1 MNEKATKR
9 TPTDRTKRVLIVD
22 DHPIVRHGMA
32 QLLGD
37 EPDLEVCAEAA
48 DAGEAVRAVE
58 KLRPDMAIID
68 IQLDGMDG
76 LNLLKDL
83 KARWP
88 ELQVLIVSVHDET
101 LYAERALRAGA
112 LGYLNKQTATEYL
125 VEACRRVLT
134 GEIYLSEQMSNRL
147 LHSVVGGKTD
157 LEESPIDRLSD
168 RELEVFRLLGEG
180 LGTRQIADKLA
191 LSMKTIETYRENIK
205 DKLNLADS
213 NQLVRHAVQWVLEQA

>member
-9 TPTDRTKRVLIVD
+9 TPTDRSRRVLIVD
-22 DHPIVRHGMA
+22 DHPIVRHGMG
-32 QLLGD
+32 QLLED
-37 EPDLEVCAEAA
+37 EPDLNVCAEAA
-48 DAGEAVRAVE
+48 NAGEAVRAVE
-58 KLRPDMAIID
+58 EFHPDMAIID

-88 ELQVLIVSVHDET
+88 ELHVLIVSVHDET

-112 LGYLNKQTATEYL
+112 LGYLNKQTATDFL
-125 VEACRRVLT
+125 VEACRRVLA

-168 RELEVFRLLGEG
+168 RELEVYRLLGEG

-205 DKLNLADS
+205 EKLNLADS

>member
-32 QLLGD
+32 QLLSD
-37 EPDLEVCAEAA
+37 EPDLNVCGEAA

-58 KLRPDMAIID
+58 ELRPDMAIID

-88 ELQVLIVSVHDET
+88 ELHVLIVSVHDET

-112 LGYLNKQTATEYL
+112 LGYLNKQTATEHL
-125 VEACRRVLT
+125 VEACRRVLA

-205 DKLNLADS
+205 DKLSLADS

>member
-1 MNEKATKR
+1 MNQKATKR
-9 TPTDRTKRVLIVD
+9 TPTDRSKRVLIVD
-22 DHPIVRHGMA
+22 DHPIVRHGMG

-37 EPDLEVCAEAA
+37 EPDLVVCGEAA
-48 DAGEAVRAVE
+48 NAGEAIRAVE
-58 KLRPDMAIID
+58 ALRPDMAIID

-88 ELQVLIVSVHDET
+88 GLHVLIVSVHDET

-125 VEACRRVLT
+125 VEACRRVLA
-134 GEIYLSEQMSNRL
+134 GEIYLSEQMSSRL

-205 DKLNLADS
+205 DKLSLADS
-213 NQLVRHAVQWVLEQA
+213 NQLVRHAVQWVLEQV

>member
-9 TPTDRTKRVLIVD
+9 TPTDRSRRVLIVD
-22 DHPIVRHGMA
+22 DHPIVRHGMG
-32 QLLGD
+32 QLLDD
-37 EPDLEVCAEAA
+37 EPDLNVCAEAA
-48 DAGEAVRAVE
+48 NAGEAVRAVE
-58 KLRPDMAIID
+58 EFHPDMAIID

-88 ELQVLIVSVHDET
+88 ELHVLIVSVHDET

-112 LGYLNKQTATEYL
+112 LGYLNKQTATDFL
-125 VEACRRVLT
+125 VEACRRVLA

-168 RELEVFRLLGEG
+168 RELEVYRLLGEG

-205 DKLNLADS
+205 EKLNLADS